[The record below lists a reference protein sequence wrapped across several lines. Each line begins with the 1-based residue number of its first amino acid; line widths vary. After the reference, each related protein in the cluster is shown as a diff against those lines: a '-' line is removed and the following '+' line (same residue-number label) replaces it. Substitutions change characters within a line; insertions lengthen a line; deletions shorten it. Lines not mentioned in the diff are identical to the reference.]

1 MRLKLTVCTVLFLC
15 QMVVLAQ
22 PKTISPYIEAWKKTG
37 KDQSYASQVFFDSLR
52 LAKYDPAAKK
62 RYWNDISQ
70 LHHYLDRHPDRRLG
84 VRLMMFE
91 IMAAREHGL
100 GAKYYKV
107 IDSVI
112 KNAYPLNDSQLN
124 AELYSIRADIPPSGE
139 THLLYNLKAVEIQR
153 SIGFSYFPYVHN
165 RFFGISAVLFGQS
178 NYAQCI
184 AYGKEGLKTWNF
196 DSVHRDPRVYIFQLD
211 IIGASYRNLNKPDS
225 ARWYY
230 NHIIASVS
238 NDTDPWFTKLWTGI
252 SKGNIGRT
260 YTGEGNFDA
269 AAPLLN
275 TYLQVSREC
284 GDWLNI
290 AIAQNALS
298 TFYFKQK
305 KYNMAASFAA
315 EALAAAKE
323 HKLNT
328 ELISSAA
335 LLANIYRVQRNIDS
349 AFYYYELENQYKQ
362 REEEELKK
370 SELSVVKAQIAFDN
384 LQHSLIL
391 AQASVSREKSLRNA
405 ILVTIL
411 LLIIIVLL
419 LYNKKRT
426 RDQTRLREAR
436 DQHARAEQQV
446 ADARD
451 RIAVFTRHLIDK
463 NNLID
468 SLRIQLDQ
476 SKDLTHE
483 VTEKLL
489 AEPLLTEAGWENFRQ
504 EFSKAYPVFFQQ
516 LRERCE
522 GLTPAME
529 RLAALI
535 FLQLNNYQIAN
546 ALGIGKESVARSKRR
561 LRTILKLAADESL
574 EDHVKTLA
582 TRS

>member
-1 MRLKLTVCTVLFLC
+1 MRLKLTVCSVLLFCYL
-15 QMVVLAQ
+15 VVGAQ
-22 PKTISPYIEAWKKTG
+22 PKAIRPYIEAWKKTG

-52 LAKYDPAAKK
+52 LTKYDPAAKK
-62 RYWNDISQ
+62 RYWDDINQ

-100 GAKYYKV
+100 APRYYNV
-107 IDSVI
+107 IDSII
-112 KNAYPLNDSQLN
+112 KIAYPLNDPQLN
-124 AELYSIRADIPPSGE
+124 AELYSIRADVPPSGE

-178 NYAQCI
+178 NYTQCI
-184 AYGKEGLKTWNF
+184 AYGKEGLNAWNL

-238 NDTDPWFTKLWTGI
+238 NDTDPWFVKLWTGI
-252 SKGNIGRT
+252 AKGNIGRT
-260 YTGEGNFDA
+260 YTSEGNFDA

-298 TFYFKQK
+298 TFYYKQK

-315 EALAAAKE
+315 EALAVAKE

-328 ELISSAA
+328 ELISSAS
-335 LLANIYRVQRNIDS
+335 LLANIYRIQKNIDS

-391 AQASVSREKSLRNA
+391 AQASVNREKSLRNA
-405 ILVTIL
+405 ILVAIL
-411 LLIIIVLL
+411 LLTIIVLL

-436 DQHARAEQQV
+436 
-446 ADARD
+446 
-451 RIAVFTRHLIDK
+451 
-463 NNLID
+463 
-468 SLRIQLDQ
+468 
-476 SKDLTHE
+476 
-483 VTEKLL
+483 
-489 AEPLLTEAGWENFRQ
+489 ENMQGPSSR
-504 EFSKAYPVFFQQ
+504 
-516 LRERCE
+516 
-522 GLTPAME
+522 
-529 RLAALI
+529 
-535 FLQLNNYQIAN
+535 
-546 ALGIGKESVARSKRR
+546 
-561 LRTILKLAADESL
+561 
-574 EDHVKTLA
+574 
-582 TRS
+582 

>member
-1 MRLKLTVCTVLFLC
+1 MA
-15 QMVVLAQ
+15 VLAQ
-22 PKTISPYIEAWKKTG
+22 PKAISSYIEAWKKTG

-52 LAKYDPAAKK
+52 ITKDDPVAKK
-62 RYWNDISQ
+62 RYWDDINQ

-91 IMAAREHGL
+91 IMAAREQGL
-100 GAKYYKV
+100 APRYYSV
-107 IDSVI
+107 IDSII
-112 KNAYPLNDSQLN
+112 KIAYPLNDAQLN

-153 SIGFSYFPYVHN
+153 SIGFSHFPYVHN

-184 AYGKEGLKTWNF
+184 AYGKEGLKTWNL

-211 IIGASYRNLNKPDS
+211 LIGASYRNLNKPDS

-238 NDTDPWFTKLWTGI
+238 NDVDPRFVRLWTGI
-252 SKGNIGRT
+252 AQGNIGRT
-260 YTGEGNFDA
+260 YTSEGRFEM

-275 TYLQVSREC
+275 AYLQASQEC
-284 GDWLNI
+284 KDWLNV

-298 TFYFKQK
+298 TFYYKQK
-305 KYNMAASFAA
+305 IYNTAAGFAA
-315 EALAAAKE
+315 KALVVAKE
-323 HKLNT
+323 HALT
-328 ELISSAA
+328 AELISSTS
-335 LLANIYRVQRNIDS
+335 LLANIYRIQRNIDS

-362 REEEELKK
+362 QERERLKK
-370 SELSVVKAQIAFDN
+370 SELSVVNAQIAFDN
-384 LQHSLIL
+384 LQHSLLL
-391 AQASVSREKSLRNA
+391 AEASVNREKSLRNA
-405 ILVTIL
+405 ILVSIL
-411 LLIIIVLL
+411 LLTVIVLL
-419 LYNKKRT
+419 LYSKKRT
-426 RDQTRLREAR
+426 RDQTKLKEAR
-436 DQHARAEQQV
+436 ENHIRAEQQV

-451 RIAVFTRHLIDK
+451 RIAVFTRHLIEK

-468 SLRIQLDQ
+468 SLQIQLDH
-476 SKDLTHE
+476 SKDITYE

-516 LRERCE
+516 LRDRYE

-546 ALGIGKESVARSKRR
+546 VLGIGKESVARSKRR
-561 LRTILKLAADESL
+561 LRTVLKLAADESL